1 MTDEFTPYHEYQP
14 GDLITAEDENNV
26 QVLIKKD
33 IAKQVGD
40 TITHIRDNVKVKA
53 AENADKLAN
62 KTLEQITKEI
72 VDAAVAAANAAR
84 GYKQYFKRLEV
95 GKELVIKHDLKAY
108 PLVDVYQLD
117 YFEVVVSEDDD
128 RYISWVNFYLYNSSE
143 SRIRYKADT
152 GGAARNVEIS
162 SKDQPGF
169 RISFQEALD
178 LFGVEV
184 SDESSLSDLEG
195 ELWKAINADQPGQ
208 FDDWQ
213 HAHSPWF
220 DRCCREETTVGDVK
234 RKKEWDDI
242 WLKIKP
248 RKTINYPFVGEFA
261 AGDNRARLSLSVP
274 ATVAVQP
281 APTQIQVAQYDF
293 NTIGVTLLTPPIH
306 PPEVLAIFNN
316 EDATKEPEGAPTDRN
331 IDNELKVLV
340 LLRV

>member
-1 MTDEFTPYHEYQP
+1 MTDEFSPYHEYQP

-40 TITHIRDNVKVKA
+40 AITHIRDNVKVKA

-84 GYKQYFKRLEV
+84 GYKQYFKRLAV

-152 GGAARNVEIS
+152 GGTARNIEIS

-220 DRCCREETTVGDVK
+220 DRCCREEITVGDVK

-248 RKTINYPFVGEFA
+248 RKTINYPVGNQE
-261 AGDNRARLSLSVP
+261 DLEVTL
-274 ATVAVQP
+274 

-293 NTIGVTLLTPPIH
+293 NTIGITLLKAAIH
-306 PPEVLAIFNN
+306 PPEVLSGIA
-316 EDATKEPEGAPTDRN
+316 EKGDGAPTERK
-331 IDNELKVLV
+331 IDDELKVLV